1 MKRFIAPI
9 VICSVCFLGCDTE
22 VSKTGGSMS
31 ESAKAMTENMKDKAK
46 DAVGDAVKASGMTD
60 LLGKASEALASVE
73 GGSDMLK
80 NVQESFGSLTS
91 TLSGISDGDSATA
104 ALPKLSQLTD
114 SFGGMNDLFSK
125 LPDAAKSAVSGVF
138 SSSLGEIKPII
149 DKIMAIPGV
158 ESILKPA
165 IDALMEKLAAF
176 KV

>member
-1 MKRFIAPI
+1 MKRFIAPM

-46 DAVGDAVKASGMTD
+46 DMAEGAKGAVGDAAKASGMTD

-91 TLSGISDGDSATA
+91 ARQA
-104 ALPKLSQLTD
+104 MVP
-114 SFGGMNDLFSK
+114 
-125 LPDAAKSAVSGVF
+125 
-138 SSSLGEIKPII
+138 SS
-149 DKIMAIPGV
+149 
-158 ESILKPA
+158 
-165 IDALMEKLAAF
+165 
-176 KV
+176 